1 MLLENHAV
9 LRFLAQ
15 DRARGCTVQETGSA
29 SGESRMRRG
38 DPMNYPAVALLLAT
52 KGLRFASLNESGWY
66 YITTV
71 DGVRRSFWVTDI
83 KAP

>member
-1 MLLENHAV
+1 VNRTAI
-9 LRFLAQ
+9 
-15 DRARGCTVQETGSA
+15 
-29 SGESRMRRG
+29 
-38 DPMNYPAVALLLAT
+38 ALLLAT

-83 KAP
+83 KAL